1 MISGLEM
8 ISPNGTAKR
17 SNGSDSNGK
26 SADFR
31 IFQKKLMRCQC
42 AVISEL
48 KDPLSLTVM
57 HRTLFIMKCEH

>member
-8 ISPNGTAKR
+8 ISPNGTAKKEQWLR
-17 SNGSDSNGK
+17 LYGK

-31 IFQKKLMRCQC
+31 IFQKKLMRCYC

-48 KDPLSLTVM
+48 KDPLSLTRDASHIVYYEM
-57 HRTLFIMKCEH
+57 

>member
-17 SNGSDSNGK
+17 SNGSDSDGK

-31 IFQKKLMRCQC
+31 IFQKKLMRC
-42 AVISEL
+42 
-48 KDPLSLTVM
+48 
-57 HRTLFIMKCEH
+57 